1 MPIARFV
8 CVVCCRSLSE
18 HPGICRACGVQR
30 LALDRSDV
38 REEIHTRLEALLEK
52 EARQTR
58 ILIGVAA
65 TLFAIPASLGAG
77 WWIGPYLSFS
87 FRLQIVLLLAA
98 GGCVGWGA
106 SLVMRVIYVRLK
118 PQSAEAILAT
128 RAAKSGDNELFLRAH
143 GTAAARLD
151 PRHADP
157 TEVLRAFG
165 ATFD

>member
-1 MPIARFV
+1 M
-8 CVVCCRSLSE
+8 
-18 HPGICRACGVQR
+18 CRACGVQR
-30 LALDRSDV
+30 LDLDRSDV

-52 EARQTR
+52 EARKTR
-58 ILIGVAA
+58 TVFGVAA
-65 TLFAIPASLGAG
+65 TLFAIPAALAAG

-87 FRLQIVLLLAA
+87 LRLQMVLLLAA
-98 GGCVGWGA
+98 GGCVGWAA
-106 SLVMRVIYVRLK
+106 SLVMRMIYVRFK
-118 PQSAEAILAT
+118 PKSAEAILAT
-128 RAAKSGDNELFLRAH
+128 RAAKSGFNELFLRAH